1 MKAAAFVL
9 LSLLLLLPPLLIS
22 STFLKS
28 FVSSVVLIILVLG
41 FGVFYIFN
49 ILWLKSAQRLRWK
62 LQKQGIN
69 GPKPS
74 LLYGNVPEMQKIQAA
89 SLKAPANYD
98 EFVAHDY
105 TSSLFPYF
113 EQWRKLYGPIYTY
126 TTGNKQH
133 LYVNQPELVK
143 EMNQSKS
150 LDLGKPSYVTKR
162 LAPILGNGI
171 LRSNGHIWAMQ
182 RKIVAPE
189 FFMDKV
195 KGMVSLMLQSAE
207 LLTRKWDENIEAEGS
222 KMAEISVGEDL
233 RSYLRS
239 FSADVI
245 SRACFGS
252 SYFKGKKI
260 FSKLR
265 TLQKIISNQ
274 SVLFDS
280 PALGFL
286 PSRRQKEIENLEK
299 DIESLIWE
307 AVKEREREFLETS
320 SNEKDLLHS
329 ILEGAIND
337 DSVGENSSR
346 KFIVDNCKNIYFAGH
361 ESTGV
366 AASWCL
372 MLLALHPE
380 WQSRIRDEMA
390 QICPDGVLDAE
401 SVSKMKMVTMVIQ
414 EAMRLYPP
422 AAFVSREALED
433 TQIGRI
439 VVPKGVCLWTLIP
452 TLHRDPE
459 IWGRDANEFK
469 PERFENGVSGA
480 CKSPQVYIPF
490 GLGPRL
496 CLGKNFAMVELK
508 IVISLIISK
517 FRFSLSP
524 KYKHS
529 PAYRMIVEPG
539 QGVHIVVERLKQG

>member
-1 MKAAAFVL
+1 MKNTTPFL
-9 LSLLLLLPPLLIS
+9 IISLLILLLVVFPMRFS
-22 STFLKS
+22 SLVFI
-28 FVSSVVLIILVLG
+28 LIIFG
-41 FGVFYIFN
+41 INGVFYMLYN
-49 ILWLKSAQRLRWK
+49 TLWLKSSERLRWK
-62 LQKQGIN
+62 LKKQGIY

-74 LLYGNVPEMQKIQAA
+74 FLYGNVAEMQKIQAA
-89 SLKAPANYD
+89 SPNNNNVYA

-113 EQWRKLYGPIYTY
+113 EQWRKIYGPVFTY
-126 TTGNKQH
+126 STGNKQH

-143 EMNQSKS
+143 EMNQSIS

-162 LAPILGNGI
+162 LAPMLGNGI

-207 LLTRKWDENIEAEGS
+207 LLTMKWDERIEAEGG

-233 RSYLRS
+233 RSL
-239 FSADVI
+239 SADVI

-252 SYFKGKKI
+252 SYFKGKNI

-265 TLQKIISNQ
+265 TLQKVISNT
-274 SVLFDS
+274 SILFGS

-286 PSRRQKEIENLEK
+286 PSRQQKEIENLEK
-299 DIESLIWE
+299 EIESLIWE
-307 AVKEREREFLETS
+307 AVKERERDQCLETP

-337 DSVGENSSR
+337 GSVGENSSR

-361 ESTGV
+361 ESTAV

-380 WQSRIRDEMA
+380 WQSRIREEMT
-390 QICPDGVLDAE
+390 QIWPDGVLDAE

-414 EAMRLYPP
+414 EVMRLYPP

-433 TQIGRI
+433 TQIGHI

-480 CKSPQVYIPF
+480 CKLPQVYIPF

-496 CLGKNFAMVELK
+496 CLGRNFAMVQLK
-508 IVISLIISK
+508 VVISLIISK

-539 QGVHIVVERLKQG
+539 QGVHILVERLKQC